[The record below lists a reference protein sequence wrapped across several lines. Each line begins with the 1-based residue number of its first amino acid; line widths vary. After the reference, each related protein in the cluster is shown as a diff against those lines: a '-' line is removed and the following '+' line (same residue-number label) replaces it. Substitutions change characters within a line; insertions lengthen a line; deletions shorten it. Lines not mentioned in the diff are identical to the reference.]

1 VTLEPIVHVLSLRC
15 SPAAAFYAYAHIGDW
30 WHPDYTSNTT
40 TLATVV
46 IEPRLGGRVFERHRD
61 GHEVD
66 WGRVTLW
73 APPRV
78 LAYATHLAQPRET
91 PSEILVM
98 FEATANGCSVR
109 FEHGGWTEANAAQR
123 AKFGDW
129 PLLLRRFAELAEPD
143 SGNRPI

>member
-1 VTLEPIVHVLSLRC
+1 VTLEAIVHVLSLRC

-30 WHPDYTSNTT
+30 WHPDYTSNST

-78 LAYATHLAQPRET
+78 LAYATHFAQPPET

-98 FEATANGCSVR
+98 FEATADGCSVR
-109 FEHGGWTEANAAQR
+109 LEHGGWTAANAAQR
-123 AKFGDW
+123 GKFRDW
-129 PLLLRRFAELAEPD
+129 PLLLRRFAALAE
-143 SGNRPI
+143 S